1 MYKKGVCSMR
11 YRIITDSCCDLGNAR
26 LAQLDVIA
34 APLGVDF
41 GDRFERDGEL
51 NIKDFYD
58 GMRAGKTSTT
68 SAVNPGEWAEKIE
81 PALKQGEDV
90 LVLVF
95 SSGLSTTYQSAVIAA
110 EELAE
115 RYPQRQIRVID
126 TLAASVGQG
135 LLVWHAAKQRQAG
148 KSLDQVAQW
157 VLTHRDHVAHW
168 VTVEDLKYL
177 KRGGRI
183 SAATAVVGTMLS
195 IKPIIH
201 VDNEGKLSSVDKCR
215 GRKASM
221 SHLAEKLGQTILP
234 EGTDLA
240 FISHADCLEEA
251 EAVADQIKERFGVRE
266 VIISDIGP
274 VIGSHTGPGCI
285 ALCFLAK
292 EK

>member
-1 MYKKGVCSMR
+1 MG
-11 YRIITDSCCDLGNAR
+11 YRIITDSCCDLGKER
-26 LAQLDVIA
+26 LQQLEVGM

-41 GDRFERDGEL
+41 GNRFELDGEL
-51 NIKDFYD
+51 DLKEFYD
-58 GMRAGKTSTT
+58 GMRNGVVSTT
-68 SAVNPGEWAEKIE
+68 SAVNPEGWAEKME
-81 PALKQGEDV
+81 PALKNGEDV
-90 LVLVF
+90 LVLAF

-110 EELAE
+110 GELEE
-115 RYPQRQIRVID
+115 RYPQRRIQVID

-135 LLVWHAAKQRQAG
+135 LLVWNAVRQWRAG
-148 KSLDQVAQW
+148 KSMEEVAAW
-157 VLTHRDHVAHW
+157 VLEHRDHVAHW

-201 VDNEGKLSSVDKCR
+201 VDGEGKLSSVDKCR
-215 GRKASM
+215 GRKAS
-221 SHLAEKLGQTILP
+221 LTCLIEKLGGTVLP
-234 EGTDLA
+234 EGRDTVFL
-240 FISHADCLEEA
+240 SHADCPGDA
-251 EAVADQIKERFGVRE
+251 QYIADQVRERFGVKE

-274 VIGSHTGPGCI
+274 VVGSHTGPGCL